1 MTPDSSSVPATRRVS
16 KGQFVLACCLGAVLL
31 APRGVTVVVLSDA
44 KRSLVARV
52 DVSGD
57 SKVSPSIKPCW
68 SEAVV
73 VCPRGDSSIVV
84 TVDDGRLTATR
95 DLDVYMEARAVGAAS
110 VVVEQGEDVDSPLK
124 IEDVRFQ
131 QASWFWGLLPQSLF
145 VRGILLGLA
154 VALMVSALLG
164 RRRR

>member
-1 MTPDSSSVPATRRVS
+1 
-16 KGQFVLACCLGAVLL
+16 
-31 APRGVTVVVLSDA
+31 VVLSDA
-44 KRSLVARV
+44 KRALVARV

-57 SKVSPSIKPCW
+57 SAVSPSIKPGW

-73 VCPRGDSSIVV
+73 VCPRGESSIVV
-84 TVDDGRLTATR
+84 TVNDGGLIATR
-95 DLDVYMEARAVGAAS
+95 DLDVYVEERAVGAAS
-110 VVVEQGEDVDSPLK
+110 VMVEQGEGVDAPLM

-131 QASWFWGLLPQSLF
+131 QASLFWGWLPQSQF

-154 VALMVSALLG
+154 LALAVSALLG

>member
-1 MTPDSSSVPATRRVS
+1 MSAPRRLWIC
-16 KGQFVLACCLGAVLL
+16 QFALACCFAAVLL

-57 SKVSPSIKPCW
+57 SAVSPSIKPCW

-110 VVVEQGEDVDSPLK
+110 VMVEQGEGVDSQLK

-131 QASWFWGLLPQSLF
+131 QASWFWGLLPQSQF
-145 VRGILLGLA
+145 VRGILVGLA
-154 VALMVSALLG
+154 VALMVSALVG